1 LTRRGRLVLATAI
14 ALIAGVAVAWFA
26 WSQSNAAPTPSIVV
40 GRNPL
45 LDKPAPAISLPTLD
59 GSGTV
64 NLSDYAGRP
73 VIVNFW
79 ASWCVPCR
87 QEFPLFKE
95 ALTEHAADGLEVLG
109 VVHLDSADSAKQ
121 FAADQGA
128 TWPLLTDTNNAA
140 WQAYGQL
147 LVPTTYYIDRQGI
160 VRAVSYGPPPS
171 GTLEEQLAKIL

>member
-1 LTRRGRLVLATAI
+1 LTRRSRLVLATAI
-14 ALIAGVAVAWFA
+14 ALVAVVALAWFA
-26 WSQSNAAPTPSIVV
+26 WSQFNATPTPSIVV

-45 LDKPAPAISLPTLD
+45 LDKAAPAISLPTLD

-95 ALTEHAADGLEVLG
+95 ARTEHAADGLEILG
-109 VVHLDSADSAKQ
+109 VVHLDSADSAQQ
-121 FAADQGA
+121 FATDQGA
-128 TWPLLTDTNNAA
+128 TWPLLMDADNTA
-140 WQAYGQL
+140 WRAYGQL
-147 LVPTTYYIDRQGI
+147 LVPTTYYIDRDGI

>member
-1 LTRRGRLVLATAI
+1 LTRRSWLLLATAG
-14 ALIAGVAVAWFA
+14 ALVVIIPLGLVV
-26 WSQSNAAPTPSIVV
+26 WSQLNATPSITV

-45 LDKPAPAISLPTLD
+45 LDKPAPPISLPSLD
-59 GSGTV
+59 GTHTI

-87 QEFPLFKE
+87 QEFPLFK
-95 ALTEHAADGLEVLG
+95 HARAAHVADGLEIVG
-109 VVHLDSADSAKQ
+109 VVHADSADLAQ
-121 FAADQGA
+121 RFATDEGA
-128 TWPLLTDTNNAA
+128 TWPLAQDPNNTA
-140 WQAYGQL
+140 WQAYGNA

-171 GTLEEQLAKIL
+171 GTLQELLAKIL

>member
-1 LTRRGRLVLATAI
+1 MTRRSRLVLATAI
-14 ALIAGVAVAWFA
+14 ALVAVVAVGWFA
-26 WSQSNAAPTPSIVV
+26 WSQSNANPTPSIVV

-87 QEFPLFKE
+87 QEFPLFKD
-95 ALTEHAADGLEVLG
+95 ARAAHAADGLEILG
-109 VVHLDSADSAKQ
+109 VVHLDSADSAQ
-121 FAADQGA
+121 GFATEQGA
-128 TWPLLTDTNNAA
+128 TWPLLMDANNSV

-171 GTLEEQLAKIL
+171 GTLEELLAKIL